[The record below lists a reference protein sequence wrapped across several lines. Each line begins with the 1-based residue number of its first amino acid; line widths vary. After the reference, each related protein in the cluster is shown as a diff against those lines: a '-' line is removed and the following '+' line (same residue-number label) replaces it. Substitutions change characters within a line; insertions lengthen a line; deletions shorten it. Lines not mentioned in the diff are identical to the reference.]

1 VVSSFSCDQDT
12 AVNRIISIVFS
23 AWKKTLDLA
32 AQLLN
37 EAGLKN
43 DMIYGSLSLKQRLK
57 VLKDFKS
64 SFGPNILLMT
74 LGTGAE
80 GFVHILEGKRQA
92 LTYLGLI

>member
-1 VVSSFSCDQDT
+1 MVSYSSRCQDT

-23 AWKKTLDLA
+23 AWKKTLDLTA
-32 AQLLN
+32 KLFN

-57 VLKDFKS
+57 ALKDFKS
-64 SFGPNILLMT
+64 AFGPNILLMT

-80 GFVHILEGKRQA
+80 GFVHILEGEHQA
-92 LTYLGLI
+92 LTCSGST